1 MFNFIN
7 MPYRFKFENKKSERN
22 NVFTN
27 EKDFQNKL
35 ELIKKIKP
43 EDFQIIGEIQ
53 KLFEPSERQHIL
65 RYLIGLYNIDLSGFE
80 YKTINGQIILPKMLL
95 SILNK
100 NLNIIKEN
108 KIRQYGELI
117 DENIF
122 LGRAM
127 LDVAL
132 ENTKSVEVFIKKP
145 KSKKNKFTK
154 TSNKNIKNKNE

>member
-1 MFNFIN
+1 
-7 MPYRFKFENKKSERN
+7 MPYRFKFENKKPEKN

-43 EDFQIIGEIQ
+43 EDFKIIGEIQ

-65 RYLIGLYNIDLSGFE
+65 RYLIGLYNINLGGFE
-80 YKTINGQIILPKMLL
+80 YKTITGQIILPKMLL

-122 LGRAM
+122 LGRGM

-132 ENTKSVEVFIKKP
+132 ENTESVEVFIKKP